1 MGCIVDGVFLGFF
14 KVESRKILYS
24 NNNIGSVAFPSSF
37 SSARTMAFFF
47 VAGEFPLAV
56 VRLFPFVDSGVDRVP
71 IRFGCPPFRQVVSRA
86 NAMKAGRILPVIAAR
101 RSCRFMVCGLRSS
114 AGRYRTD

>member
-56 VRLFPFVDSGVDRVP
+56 VRSFPSGIDRPTTV
-71 IRFGCPPFRQVVSRA
+71 IRKP
-86 NAMKAGRILPVIAAR
+86 
-101 RSCRFMVCGLRSS
+101 
-114 AGRYRTD
+114 

>member
-14 KVESRKILYS
+14 KIGSREILYS
-24 NNNIGSVAFPSSF
+24 NNNIGSVASSF

-47 VAGEFPLAV
+47 AAGEFPLAV
-56 VRLFPFVDSGVDRVP
+56 VRPFPFVDSGIARVSV
-71 IRFGCPPFRQVVSRA
+71 RFGCPPFRQVVSRA
-86 NAMKAGRILPVIAAR
+86 SAMKAGRILPVIAAR

-114 AGRYRTD
+114 AGRCRME

>member
-56 VRLFPFVDSGVDRVP
+56 VRSFPFVDSGVDRVP

-86 NAMKAGRILPVIAAR
+86 NVKDGQLKAIYLKDEIAGFAIHLVQIGRAHV
-101 RSCRFMVCGLRSS
+101 
-114 AGRYRTD
+114 